1 MRQNNNKEKI
11 YHIRAL
17 KANYQQWKD
26 EREKYFE
33 ITAYLKREGKAA
45 GNTREKIYVTK
56 ETLSQEMDQD
66 DNNTTVFV
74 RKV

>member
-1 MRQNNNKEKI
+1 MER
-11 YHIRAL
+11 
-17 KANYQQWKD
+17 WK
-26 EREKYFE
+26 REITFE